1 MTNMRTAPA
10 SGLPPASRSL
20 PRGGG
25 LRLSGLESDGPR
37 LHAMPPPRRTVDYG
51 AAVYGSVL
59 VAALVAAEFESDV
72 DARAMTL
79 TVFATTIVFW
89 LAHVWSDALGE
100 RVAGA
105 AITLR
110 RLRGIAVARWPLVEA
125 GFVPAA
131 LLALSW
137 IGVYSRGT
145 GVAAA
150 LAAAVLQL
158 LSWGFLA
165 AWRTG
170 QRLAVRLL
178 SSVVNGAL
186 GGAIV
191 VLEVLV
197 LH

>member
-1 MTNMRTAPA
+1 VRAV
-10 SGLPPASRSL
+10 
-20 PRGGG
+20 
-25 LRLSGLESDGPR
+25 
-37 LHAMPPPRRTVDYG
+37 PPPRREVDYG

-72 DARAMTL
+72 EARAMTL
-79 TVFATTIVFW
+79 TLLATTIVFW

-105 AITLR
+105 AVTLR
-110 RLRGIAVARWPLVEA
+110 RLRGIAMARWPLVEA
-125 GFVPAA
+125 GLVPAA

-137 IGVYSRGT
+137 IGVYSRDAGA
-145 GVAAA
+145 VLA

-158 LSWGFLA
+158 FGWGFLA
-165 AWRTG
+165 AWRTR
-170 QRLAVRLL
+170 QELAFGLL
-178 SSVVNGAL
+178 SAVVNGAL
-186 GGAIV
+186 GSAIV

>member
-1 MTNMRTAPA
+1 MP
-10 SGLPPASRSL
+10 
-20 PRGGG
+20 
-25 LRLSGLESDGPR
+25 
-37 LHAMPPPRRTVDYG
+37 PPPRRAVDYG

-79 TVFATTIVFW
+79 TLFATTIVFW
-89 LAHVWSDALGE
+89 LAHVWSEALGE
-100 RVAGA
+100 RIAGDA
-105 AITLR
+105 TTLR
-110 RLRGIAVARWPLVEA
+110 RLRGIAVAEWPLVEA

-137 IGVYSRGT
+137 IGVYSRET
-145 GVAAA
+145 GAVLA

-158 LSWGFLA
+158 FGWGFLA
-165 AWRTG
+165 AWRTE
-170 QRLAVRLL
+170 QRLAVGFL
-178 SSVVNGAL
+178 SAVVNGAL

>member
-1 MTNMRTAPA
+1 
-10 SGLPPASRSL
+10 
-20 PRGGG
+20 
-25 LRLSGLESDGPR
+25 
-37 LHAMPPPRRTVDYG
+37 MPPPRREVDYG

-79 TVFATTIVFW
+79 TLFATTIVFW

-100 RVAGA
+100 RIAGA

-110 RLRGIAVARWPLVEA
+110 RLRGIAVL
-125 GFVPAA
+125 
-131 LLALSW
+131 
-137 IGVYSRGT
+137 
-145 GVAAA
+145 A
-150 LAAAVLQL
+150 LAASVLQL
-158 LSWGFLA
+158 FGWGFLA

-170 QRLAVRLL
+170 QRLAVGFL
-178 SSVVNGAL
+178 SAVVNGAL